1 VKSWRHQVPVHS
13 PLSAAALLAGISGIA
28 RNGSA
33 AARQEARVV
42 GLLSKRYGPREVLL
56 TDSGT
61 TALTAVLIGLLRERR
76 GMPIAVPAYGCYDL
90 ATAAEGAD
98 ATVLFYDLDPLT
110 LAPDLAQVHAALR
123 QGVAAVVVV
132 HPYGYPIDIAEVQR
146 LAAETG
152 ALVIED
158 AAQAA
163 CADLDGRPV
172 GTRGSLAVMSFGRGK
187 GLTGGSGGAV
197 LAYDDAGVRI
207 LKRATGLL
215 GVPRRGWPELFTI
228 AGQLVFERPS
238 LYALPAALPLLR
250 LGETIYREPRPLRRP
265 TPVSSP
271 VIAATWHL
279 AEREVETRRRN
290 AMRLLSALRWLPGFK
305 TISSPKHARPSY
317 LRLPVLVSPAVRP
330 LASQRGARRL
340 GIMPGY
346 PQPLC
351 DLERFS
357 SRCLNR
363 NGAFPGSRLLVA
375 RLCTLPTHGRLRG
388 SDLERLEVW
397 IRTVG
402 GREDGLPITPGDR

>member
-1 VKSWRHQVPVHS
+1 MHHE
-13 PLSAAALLAGISGIA
+13 I
-28 RNGSA
+28 
-33 AARQEARVV
+33 E
-42 GLLSKRYGPREVLL
+42 GLLGDLKEPLFIPREPIPDMGVDFLAEVL
-56 TDSGT
+56 TDERKAT
-61 TALTAVLIGLLRERR
+61 NWHLAIQLRSK
-76 GMPIAVPAYGCYDL
+76 G
-90 ATAAEGAD
+90 
-98 ATVLFYDLDPLT
+98 
-110 LAPDLAQVHAALR
+110 
-123 QGVAAVVVV
+123 
-132 HPYGYPIDIAEVQR
+132 HPRMVD
-146 LAAETG
+146 
-152 ALVIED
+152 
-158 AAQAA
+158 
-163 CADLDGRPV
+163 
-172 GTRGSLAVMSFGRGK
+172 
-187 GLTGGSGGAV
+187 GGAAMSIRFDTSALNYLFRWHGRSIV
-197 LAYDDAGVRI
+197 VAYDDAGVRI

-271 VIAATWHL
+271 VIVATWHL

-305 TISSPKHARPSY
+305 TISSPMHARPSY

-346 PQPLC
+346 PQPLS

-402 GREDGLPITPGDR
+402 GREDALPITPSDR